1 MRKSGRPDLRR
12 GEVIG
17 LAASVISFPYRTTDA
32 IRLDL
37 IAAASYCQR
46 RREIIMSQITTI
58 ATWVGIIATFVIV
71 FGGLAHA
78 GHADPEGRVEQAYGA
93 IHGIV
98 IPPFRG

>member
-1 MRKSGRPDLRR
+1 
-12 GEVIG
+12 
-17 LAASVISFPYRTTDA
+17 
-32 IRLDL
+32 
-37 IAAASYCQR
+37 
-46 RREIIMSQITTI
+46 MSQITTI